1 MQLSEPAQAL
11 QKQLQE
17 AQATLTPF
25 DWQPYLETLSSMDE
39 AYQLAR
45 ENFGNQQ
52 PAAYKVALTS
62 STAQAAYDYDQPAY
76 GQLMADQLLTSPG
89 KVNLAEHFGPLL
101 EVEVGFRVDQVPSPD
116 DSLEELLSKL
126 SVVPAV
132 EMPDSRFKDW
142 LRKINKELFVADNAM
157 ANQLLLG
164 PVSKQKFNVDELP
177 DVHMNL
183 WHDDQLVCEPSAEVV
198 LGNPLKSVQWLV
210 QKLAE
215 QGHHLEVRQFVTTG
229 LTHKEVMKP
238 G

>member
-89 KVNLAEHFGPLL
+89 KVNLAEHFAP
-101 EVEVGFRVDQVPSPD
+101 
-116 DSLEELLSKL
+116 
-126 SVVPAV
+126 
-132 EMPDSRFKDW
+132 
-142 LRKINKELFVADNAM
+142 
-157 ANQLLLG
+157 
-164 PVSKQKFNVDELP
+164 
-177 DVHMNL
+177 
-183 WHDDQLVCEPSAEVV
+183 C
-198 LGNPLKSVQWLV
+198 
-210 QKLAE
+210 
-215 QGHHLEVRQFVTTG
+215 
-229 LTHKEVMKP
+229 
-238 G
+238 